1 MAARTRV
8 LQLGIAIVNLT
19 LIGLAFTS
27 IWPFPHGDFQV
38 HLPTA
43 RNVSW
48 SYSDQGIVSVT
59 APYSI
64 DNGGFYDVDNLVV
77 AYSVTNST
85 GYLVAEDTFN
95 LGKIPKGTTT
105 SGDLSFTFDLLQ
117 LYEDG
122 IQWMVFNDDFL
133 TFNIHVS
140 CLYTMKLVKFD
151 ASYSTGVVW
160 DALIKS
166 WAIHL
171 SPPLPNPPTAVDY
184 WLNTSRLL
192 SALPPATLNLS
203 IARNGT
209 VQGWEQTEIQLGG
222 NHNGSLSLLT
232 ISGFDPLV
240 PGVYTISYRFTV
252 AQYVLAGSWSWTMPP
267 TGGLP

>member
-8 LQLGIAIVNLT
+8 LQLGIVIVNLT

-27 IWPFPHGDFQV
+27 IWPFPHGDFKV
-38 HLPTA
+38 HLPSA

-48 SYSDQGIVSVT
+48 SYADGIVGVT

-77 AYSVTNST
+77 KYSVNNST
-85 GYLVAEDTFN
+85 GYHIAGSTFD
-95 LGKIPKGTTT
+95 LGKISKGTTT
-105 SGDLSFTFDLLQ
+105 SGALSFTINLVQ

-133 TFNIHVS
+133 NFDIHVS
-140 CLYTMKLVKFD
+140 CFYTMKLIKFD
-151 ASYSTGVVW
+151 ASYTTGVVW

-166 WAIHL
+166 WAIHPV
-171 SPPLPNPPTAVDY
+171 PPLPSVPTSVDY

-192 SALPPATLNLS
+192 SGIPPATLNLS

-209 VQGWEQTEIQLGG
+209 VLGWEQTEIQLGG
-222 NHNGSLSLLT
+222 NRNGSLSLST
-232 ISGFDPLV
+232 ISGFDPVV
-240 PGVYTISYRFTV
+240 PGDYAISYSFRV
-252 AQYVLAGSWSWTMPP
+252 AEYVLSGSWGWTVPP
-267 TGGLP
+267 TGGLL

>member
-27 IWPFPHGDFQV
+27 IWPFPHGDFKV

-48 SYSDQGIVSVT
+48 NYDEGVVSVT

-64 DNGGFYDVDNLVV
+64 DNGGFYDVENLVV
-77 AYSVTNST
+77 RYSVNNST
-85 GYLVAEDTFN
+85 GYRIAGSTFD

-105 SGDLSFTFDLLQ
+105 SGTLSFAFDLLQ
-117 LYEDG
+117 MYGDG
-122 IQWMVFNDDFL
+122 IQWMVFNDDILNFD
-133 TFNIHVS
+133 IHVS
-140 CLYTMKLVKFD
+140 CMYTMKLIKFD
-151 ASYSTGVVW
+151 ASYTTGVVW

-166 WAIHL
+166 WAIHPV
-171 SPPLPNPPTAVDY
+171 PPPPMAPTSVDY

-192 SALPPATLNLS
+192 SSLPPAVLNLS
-203 IARNGT
+203 VARNGT
-209 VQGWEQTEIQLGG
+209 ALGWEQADIQLGG
-222 NHNGSLSLLT
+222 NRNGSLSLLT

-240 PGVYTISYRFTV
+240 VGNYTIAYSFRV
-252 AQYVLAGSWSWTMPP
+252 AEYVISDSISWTMPP